1 MRPLD
6 PIVQRRIEAT
16 AMLAVAVAAYGQ
28 LGFSWGVFAACF
40 FLPDLSMFFY
50 LAGPRVGGAVYN
62 LAHFFLFPLV
72 LGAIGVLGDVVAA
85 QQAALLWGAHIAFD
99 RALGWG
105 LKYEQSFCHTDMGL
119 KELAFPNRF
128 LGPDPEGTA

>member
-6 PIVQRRIEAT
+6 PVLQRRIEAAT
-16 AMLAVAVAAYGQ
+16 MLAAAIAAYGL

-40 FLPDLSMFFY
+40 FLPDLSMLFY
-50 LAGPRVGGAVYN
+50 LSGPRLGGAAYN
-62 LAHFFLFPLV
+62 LAHFFLFPLL
-72 LGAIGVLGDVVAA
+72 LGALGVLGDVAAA
-85 QQAALLWGAHIAFD
+85 QQAALVWGAHIAFD

-119 KELAFPNRF
+119 KELPFPNRI
-128 LGPDPEGTA
+128 LGPDPEGAQ